1 MASGAWEHRGRQGLE
16 SRPPSRTKASKIVS
30 TKASKIVSN
39 EHRVEGGGAKSK
51 KNK

>member
-30 TKASKIVSN
+30 N